1 MEEWFHLSE
10 EEALGRLEAARSGL
24 SSREAAVRKEE
35 FGPNALR
42 AGEKRSALQVF
53 LDQFKD
59 LLVIILIIAA
69 VISMISG
76 DVESTAVI
84 FAVLLLNAV
93 LGTVEHQK
101 AEKSLDSLKSLSAP
115 MAGVLRDG
123 RRQEILSSDVVP
135 GDILLLEAGDM
146 VAADGRLLETYSLLV
161 NESSLTGESI
171 NVEKKTG
178 KIRTEKVPLA
188 EQHNMV
194 FSGSLVAAGRGTVLV
209 TGTGMNTEIGR
220 IAALMNSTGEKKT
233 PLQISLDQFGSHLA
247 AGILIICALV
257 FGLSIYR
264 KMPVLDSLMFA
275 VALAVAA
282 IPEALII
289 SHCIQLIG
297 SIHTCYTEE
306 MRITSR
312 SASLIACHI
321 A

>member
-1 MEEWFHLSE
+1 MGKERQHGRMVSFIRRRSTG
-10 EEALGRLEAARSGL
+10 ALRGGEIRAFFPGSG
-24 SSREAAVRKEE
+24 SAEGGIWAEC
-35 FGPNALR
+35 LR

-161 NESSLTGESI
+161 NESS
-171 NVEKKTG
+171 
-178 KIRTEKVPLA
+178 
-188 EQHNMV
+188 
-194 FSGSLVAAGRGTVLV
+194 
-209 TGTGMNTEIGR
+209 
-220 IAALMNSTGEKKT
+220 
-233 PLQISLDQFGSHLA
+233 
-247 AGILIICALV
+247 
-257 FGLSIYR
+257 
-264 KMPVLDSLMFA
+264 
-275 VALAVAA
+275 
-282 IPEALII
+282 
-289 SHCIQLIG
+289 
-297 SIHTCYTEE
+297 
-306 MRITSR
+306 
-312 SASLIACHI
+312 
-321 A
+321 

>member
-146 VAADGRLLETYSLLV
+146 VAADGRLLETHSLLV

-178 KIRTEKVPLA
+178 KIRAEKVPLA
-188 EQHNMV
+188 EQHN
-194 FSGSLVAAGRGTVLV
+194 L
-209 TGTGMNTEIGR
+209 
-220 IAALMNSTGEKKT
+220 
-233 PLQISLDQFGSHLA
+233 
-247 AGILIICALV
+247 
-257 FGLSIYR
+257 
-264 KMPVLDSLMFA
+264 
-275 VALAVAA
+275 
-282 IPEALII
+282 
-289 SHCIQLIG
+289 
-297 SIHTCYTEE
+297 
-306 MRITSR
+306 
-312 SASLIACHI
+312 SLIHI
-321 A
+321 SEPTRP

>member
-10 EEALGRLEAARSGL
+10 EEALGRLEAARYGL

-123 RRQEILSSDVVP
+123 RRQGRFRLYQLAYRLTEGDNLLGALRGIHVDGVVDLIVLFLSHGNGYCVKRIVFP
-135 GDILLLEAGDM
+135 Q
-146 VAADGRLLETYSLLV
+146 GRRL
-161 NESSLTGESI
+161 
-171 NVEKKTG
+171 
-178 KIRTEKVPLA
+178 
-188 EQHNMV
+188 
-194 FSGSLVAAGRGTVLV
+194 
-209 TGTGMNTEIGR
+209 
-220 IAALMNSTGEKKT
+220 
-233 PLQISLDQFGSHLA
+233 
-247 AGILIICALV
+247 
-257 FGLSIYR
+257 
-264 KMPVLDSLMFA
+264 
-275 VALAVAA
+275 
-282 IPEALII
+282 
-289 SHCIQLIG
+289 
-297 SIHTCYTEE
+297 
-306 MRITSR
+306 
-312 SASLIACHI
+312 
-321 A
+321 